1 MGTAGHRAD
10 RRPSLR
16 HEFFVW
22 LGVLIFYFVLT
33 SLDWPGRHSA
43 AITNS
48 RALYDLER
56 SLNIDVELA
65 LNTWLVPHR
74 WLRTLAN
81 YEYAITYLV
90 SSFGLLIWLYLRRPS
105 TYFWARTSFIAL
117 NVVALTCFAVYP
129 VAPPRVLPDL
139 GFTDTIVQDG
149 TWLSWGSPMAEHAN
163 QLAAMPSLHIGWA
176 VWVSLI
182 LASIASDWRSQAAS
196 GVHVVVTLFVIM
208 ATANHYL
215 IDAAA
220 GALLAYAA
228 VVVTRPRAV
237 STEQVGGLVVV
248 NASRALEGEFRRT
261 VERVARRHVRRSPR
275 LRQRRFSPSRWGP
288 PRWIDHPD
296 LDWSWHVSER
306 PLASPEASLHQL
318 VAEVANTPLP
328 VDRPPW
334 RLLIVSGKGA
344 RRPAVIVVAH
354 HAVAD
359 GLDAIAAELGT
370 PHKAAIRLQPQD
382 DAF

>member
-1 MGTAGHRAD
+1 MGTARHPAD

-16 HEFFVW
+16 HELFVW
-22 LGVLIFYFVLT
+22 LAVLVFYFMMT
-33 SLDWPGRHSA
+33 SLDWPSRHTA
-43 AITNS
+43 ALDNS

-56 SLNIDVELA
+56 SLNIDVELP

-74 WLRTLAN
+74 WLRTVAN

-90 SSFGLLIWLYLRRPS
+90 SSFGLLVWLYLRRPA
-105 TYFWARTSFIAL
+105 TYFWARSSFILL

-149 TWLSWGSPMAEHAN
+149 TWLSWGSPMADHAN

-182 LASIASDWRSQAAS
+182 LASIASGWRSQALS

-215 IDAAA
+215 IDALG
-220 GALLAYAA
+220 GALLAYT
-228 VVVTRPRAV
+228 VVVATRPRAAV
-237 STEQVGGLVVV
+237 TEQVGGLVLV
-248 NASRALEGEFRRT
+248 NTSHGLEGEFRRA
-261 VERVARRHVRRSPR
+261 VESVARKHVRRSPR
-275 LRQRRFSPSRWGP
+275 LRQRRLRPSRWRP
-288 PRWIDHPD
+288 PRWIDHPE

-306 PLASPEASLHQL
+306 TLASPEIPLHQL
-318 VAEVANTPLP
+318 VTEVASTPLP
-328 VDRPPW
+328 SDRPPW
-334 RLLIVSGKGA
+334 RLLVVSGTGS
-344 RRPAVIVVAH
+344 RRPTVIMVAH
-354 HAVAD
+354 HTVAD
-359 GLDAIAAELGT
+359 GMDKIAAELAT
-370 PHKAAIRLQPQD
+370 PGGGQRAS
-382 DAF
+382 